1 MFGFSDFSVF
11 NGLVLILLGFVGV
24 FFGNF
29 VMNNFLLWSIASG
42 SLKVFIFTMLFIFF
56 LIFYVVRLKS
66 SVMLSRMFGL
76 NYLFYFITSLVY
88 MLKLV
93 FRLFEKTFLE
103 LFSVKLF
110 EVGLLTSLSDL
121 LTLTKVIWFTDF
133 LLVVLLFAW
142 LCLF

>member
-11 NGLVLILLGFVGV
+11 NGLVLVLLGFVGV